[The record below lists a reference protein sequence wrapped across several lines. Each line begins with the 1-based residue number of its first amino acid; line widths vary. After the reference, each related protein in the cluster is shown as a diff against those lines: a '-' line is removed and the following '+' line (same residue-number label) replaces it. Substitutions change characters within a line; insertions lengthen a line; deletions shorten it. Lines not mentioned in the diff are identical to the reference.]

1 MLKNQVICLSAFLL
15 IATLCIANSYAQYNG
30 ECWAVDY
37 TNAIKI
43 SGNKATKMA
52 GFSQPLSVTVNPKDG
67 ICWVA
72 DTDAV
77 SVKKLSPDGK
87 LLTKLDGIFD
97 TQPSSIAVDPNDG
110 SCWVATLDA
119 LYKFSS
125 DAKQLFK
132 REGYNEPVLTVNPK
146 NGDCW
151 VADSNNARIVRL
163 SNDGRQLNV
172 MQPDGIS
179 QPKSLSVNPED
190 GSCWVLDSFAQ
201 KAVKLSTD
209 GAVLAQASVSTGAS
223 IMATT
228 ITATNDGGCWVA
240 VMVDT
245 MNDVVLKLSSNGKQ
259 ALSVSG
265 FSMPNGLAFDPK
277 DNGCWVADTNHGQIV
292 KLSSSGQ
299 KLATIKGF
307 DQPKAVTVGY
317 PIKK

>member
-1 MLKNQVICLSAFLL
+1 MLKSLVVYLFTFLA
-15 IATLCIANSYAQYNG
+15 ITTLCITNSYAQYNG
-30 ECWAVDY
+30 ECWAADY
-37 TNAIKI
+37 TNIIKI
-43 SGNKATKMA
+43 SGNKATKIA
-52 GFSQPLSVTVNPKDG
+52 GFSQPLSVAVNSKDG
-67 ICWVA
+67 VCWVA

-77 SVKKLSPDGK
+77 SVKKLSSSGK
-87 LLTKLDGIFD
+87 LITKLEGIFD

-110 SCWVATLDA
+110 SCWVATISA
-119 LYKFSS
+119 VYKFSS

-132 REGYNEPVLTVNPK
+132 REGYNEPVLIVNPK

-151 VADSNNARIVRL
+151 IADSNNARIVRL
-163 SNDGRQLNV
+163 SSDGKQLSV
-172 MQPDGIS
+172 IQPDGIN
-179 QPKSLSVNPED
+179 QPKSISINPED
-190 GSCWVLDSFAQ
+190 GTCWVLDSFAQ
-201 KAVKLSTD
+201 KVVKLSPD
-209 GAVLAQASVSTGAS
+209 GTVLAQTSVSTGTS

-228 ITATNDGGCWVA
+228 ITATNNGECWIA
-240 VMVDT
+240 IMVDT

-259 ALSVSG
+259 ILSVSG

-299 KLATIKGF
+299 KIATIKGF